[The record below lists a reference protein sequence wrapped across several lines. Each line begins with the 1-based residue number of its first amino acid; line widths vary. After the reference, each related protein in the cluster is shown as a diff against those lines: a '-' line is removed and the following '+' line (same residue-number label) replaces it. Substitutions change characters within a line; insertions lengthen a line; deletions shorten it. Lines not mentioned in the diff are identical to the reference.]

1 MLKVYD
7 DWVPMTI
14 SAQARV
20 NIRVRFKVMLMFSFC
35 FNCMFKAKVLF
46 GVRDRVGLGL
56 GFAIG

>member
-1 MLKVYD
+1 
-7 DWVPMTI
+7 MTI

-20 NIRVRFKVMLMFSFC
+20 NIRVRFKVMLMFSIC
-35 FNCMFKAKVLF
+35 FNGMFKAKVLF